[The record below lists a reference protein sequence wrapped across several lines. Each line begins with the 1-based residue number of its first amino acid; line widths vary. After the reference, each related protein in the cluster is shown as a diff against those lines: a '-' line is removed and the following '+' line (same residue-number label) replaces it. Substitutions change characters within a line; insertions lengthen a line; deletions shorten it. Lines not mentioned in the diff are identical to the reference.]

1 MERYNFLGLEL
12 CFTPNR
18 LAAKN
23 LIWVEKLR
31 FLLQQFLGW
40 QKAYLCGMWSTGSCF
55 RYSAN
60 FAFRHSFAV
69 LD

>member
-40 QKAYLCGMWSTGSCF
+40 QKAYLCGMWSIGSYFCKLEKF
-55 RYSAN
+55 AYS
-60 FAFRHSFAV
+60 
-69 LD
+69 